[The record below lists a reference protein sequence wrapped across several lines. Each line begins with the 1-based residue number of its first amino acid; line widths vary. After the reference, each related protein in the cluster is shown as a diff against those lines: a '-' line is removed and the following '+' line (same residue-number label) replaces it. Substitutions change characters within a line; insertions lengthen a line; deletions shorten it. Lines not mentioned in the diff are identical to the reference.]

1 MSTASVRAGK
11 AFVEISARDKTQ
23 KVMKDLERRL
33 KGFGGSI
40 ASMGSKMA
48 AVGAAG
54 AAALFVPSI
63 KAASDL
69 EETMN
74 KFNTVFGDSAGEMK
88 KWGDAYA
95 KEVGRS
101 KEQVAS
107 FLAGTQDLLKPMG
120 FAGDEAGQMSQQI
133 SKLAV
138 DLASFNNMADAD
150 TLRDL
155 HAALTGS
162 GEVMKKYGVI
172 VSEAAV
178 KQELLNT
185 GFDPKAATETQK
197 ATARLAIIMRGTTDA
212 QGDAIKSSGS
222 FANQMKRLQAI
233 SIDLG
238 AAIGKAV
245 LPTITWVVSKMGD
258 AAQVVTDFVAKNQKI
273 VKVAGAAVF
282 ALTGLGTGLVTLGGI
297 ATMAGIAIGGVS
309 TAITLIGGIIS
320 SPLLIVGGILAGVT
334 AGVVALGAAFIYYSG
349 VGGDAIQ
356 LVKDGFKGLLSVGKQ
371 TLGGITSALMSGNIK
386 DAAKI
391 LWAGVRVVFWRGT
404 EKTLYAVIQMAT
416 KIRNTLKDVAV
427 WIVQRFTNA
436 FVSISKAIEKAK
448 NFSFSAASETIA
460 AAMGDINT
468 KLSFKGEG
476 SLRKRGDRA
485 QAELDALTAKYKS
498 KEAAPET
505 EEEEDG
511 DISKD
516 KLKAMLQGMA
526 ARYNKLQAQMKAM
539 MAQADADAMAKA
551 AEGFGGHGS
560 ADINTPAVSAGA
572 ADAIDQAAGGS
583 GSSIGGTT
591 SSAAAALIG
600 FSGDKVGERLVSL
613 TEESISTLQSID
625 ENIRVSDIGAGVT
638 IA

>member
-48 AVGAAG
+48 AAGAAG

-245 LPTITWVVSKMGD
+245 LPTITWVVSKLGD
-258 AAQVVTDFVAKNQKI
+258 AGRVVADFVAKNQKI

-391 LWAGVRVVFWRGT
+391 LWAGVRVVFFKGAHHAT
-404 EKTLYAVIQMAT
+404 IAVTNMAV
-416 KIRNTLKDVAV
+416 KMREAMKKVAIWIANTFLDV
-427 WIVQRFTNA
+427 
-436 FVSISKAIEKAK
+436 FVKLATAIEKAK
-448 NFSFSAASETIA
+448 NFDFTGAMASASQMLSGISAQLGIGTDKSFAEL
-460 AAMGDINT
+460 G
-468 KLSFKGEG
+468 KE
-476 SLRKRGDRA
+476 A
-485 QAELDALTAKYKS
+485 QADLDRLTAKYQ
-498 KEAAPET
+498 T
-505 EEEEDG
+505 EKQD
-511 DISKD
+511 DDASD
-516 KLKAMLQGMA
+516 DL
-526 ARYNKLQAQMKAM
+526 
-539 MAQADADAMAKA
+539 ADADRKALEDAVKKFDPAAAKP
-551 AEGFGGHGS
+551 
-560 ADINTPAVSAGA
+560 ADITAPAVSAGA

-625 ENIRVSDIGAGVT
+625 QNIRVSDIGAGVT